1 MVIWLLGISGS
12 GKSTLGKELKNYFD
26 NNNINSY
33 IIDGDI
39 IRNFYENDL
48 GYTKEDR
55 EANIKR
61 ILLSA
66 YILEQNNIIPIVCN
80 ISPFEQLRN
89 FARRKFDNYIEIYL
103 KRDINN
109 IKNKKTVYKDKNVV
123 GVDIK
128 FEEPKNSN
136 LIIDTNKLTKEES
149 LNHILKYLKL
159 KQCLN

>member
-80 ISPFEQLRN
+80 ISPFEQLRD
-89 FARRKFDNYIEIYL
+89 FARRKFDNYFEIYL

>member
-12 GKSTLGKELKNYFD
+12 GKSTLGRALKNHFD
-26 NNNINSY
+26 NKNINSY

-48 GYTKEDR
+48 GYSKKDR

-66 YILEQNNIIPIVCN
+66 YILEQNNIVPIVCN
-80 ISPFEQLRN
+80 ISPFEYLRD
-89 FARRKFDNYIEIYL
+89 FARKKFHNYIEIYL

-109 IKNKKTVYKDKNVV
+109 IKNKKIVYEDENVV
-123 GVDIK
+123 GVDIE
-128 FEEPKNSN
+128 FEEPQKSN
-136 LIIDTNKLTKEES
+136 LIIDTNMLSEKES
-149 LNHILKYLKL
+149 LTHIIEYL
-159 KQCLN
+159 QLNK

>member
-80 ISPFEQLRN
+80 ISPFEQLRD

>member
-26 NNNINSY
+26 NSNISSY

-39 IRNFYENDL
+39 IRSFYENDL

-80 ISPFEQLRN
+80 ISPFEQLRD
-89 FARRKFDNYIEIYL
+89 FARKKFDNYIEIYL

-159 KQCLN
+159 K